1 MDYKVW
7 SKANAGKPVVMS
19 LQAIKAG
26 LVKGTLTLNDEYEE
40 HYGRIGT
47 LLRGRRLRLGEVNVF
62 RDARAEA
69 ERERAAEQ
77 DDKNKAIQA
86 IIDQRR
92 LGLRAAAAEKPPA
105 EEPAKPSGMLTSW
118 RACLISLGL
127 SFAACPS
134 LLSGARTWVVIASFV
149 GLLVAIHLLRG
160 QEEVKPSLFIAPIV
174 FGLVAYWGFDSRYGP
189 WFNGVM
195 TMALCLAG
203 SLMVDEFDSRFAGSF
218 LDRLF
223 IFIKYAYA
231 LLFSAWLGWAGFD
244 GLPRFLTMTE
254 PAFGRGGEQAILLS
268 LVALPLLVFLVL
280 GLLAGVVASLS
291 WSKDGTSKES

>member
-40 HYGRIGT
+40 HYGRVGT
-47 LLRGRRLRLGEVNVF
+47 LLRGRRLRLGEVGVF
-62 RDARAEA
+62 RDARTEA
-69 ERERAAEQ
+69 EREYAAEQ

-92 LGLRAAAAEKPPA
+92 LGLRATAAEKPPA

-134 LLSGARTWVVIASFV
+134 LLFGARTWVVIASFV
-149 GLLVAIHLLRG
+149 GLLFVIHLLRG
-160 QEEVKPSLFIAPIV
+160 QEEVKPSLFITPIV

-218 LDRLF
+218 IDRLF
-223 IFIKYAYA
+223 IFIKYAYVVV
-231 LLFSAWLGWAGFD
+231 FSVWLGWAGFD
-244 GLPRFLTMTE
+244 DMPRFLTMT
-254 PAFGRGGEQAILLS
+254 ASALGKGGEQAILLS
-268 LVALPLLVFLVL
+268 LVALPMPVFLAL
-280 GLLAGVVASLS
+280 GLLACVVAALS
-291 WSKDGTSKES
+291 WLKDGPPK